1 MESEG
6 VRLILAEDLV
16 RDLYGTNS
24 LSMYTALAS
33 STTATDT
40 TLLTRP
46 PTRDRT
52 QVSMAS
58 RLVFARFPMSQSEGE
73 GGLKAAVVAEAI

>member
-1 MESEG
+1 M
-6 VRLILAEDLV
+6 LAEDLV
-16 RDLYGTNS
+16 RDLHGTGRM
-24 LSMYTALAS
+24 SMYTTLT
-33 STTATDT
+33 STTIATDT

-58 RLVFARFPMSQSEGE
+58 RLVFARLPMSQSEGE
-73 GGLKAAVVAEAI
+73 GGSKAAVVAEAI